1 MKKTEKLIE
10 LSKQLEA
17 LDENMK
23 ENRLLTESLT
33 EAMEV
38 EMANVIVKSMEDE
51 SDITEVQEEV
61 KGIHKVTRK
70 IGQRFFNL
78 FKITFTVQ
86 FAGVTLIHWTIP
98 KVDDDGQV
106 ISKNVVK

>member
-1 MKKTEKLIE
+1 MTEKLIE

-17 LDENMK
+17 LDEQMK

-33 EAMEV
+33 DAMTV
-38 EMANVIVKSMEDE
+38 EHANVIKATMEDD
-51 SDITEVQEEV
+51 SDFDEVEQEV

-78 FKITFTVQ
+78 FKVTFTVQ
-86 FAGVTLIHWTIP
+86 FAGVTLIHFTIP
-98 KVDDDGQV
+98 KVNDDGQAIV
-106 ISKNVVK
+106 

>member
-1 MKKTEKLIE
+1 MKKTQKLLE
-10 LSKQLEA
+10 LGSQLEQ
-17 LDENMK
+17 LDEQMK
-23 ENRLLTESLT
+23 ESRLLTESLVDT
-33 EAMEV
+33 MEV

-51 SDITEVQEEV
+51 SDIEEVQEEV

-78 FKITFTVQ
+78 FKVTFTVQ

-98 KVDDDGQV
+98 KVSDDGQV
-106 ISKNVVK
+106 IVKNSKN

>member
-1 MKKTEKLIE
+1 MKKTEKILE
-10 LSKQLEA
+10 LSKQLEH
-17 LDENMK
+17 LDAQMT
-23 ENRLLTESLT
+23 ENRQLTESLT
-33 EAMEV
+33 DAMESEYLSV
-38 EMANVIVKSMEDE
+38 VTSTIDSDEDF
-51 SDITEVQEEV
+51 EEV
-61 KGIHKVTRK
+61 KKDVNLVHRATRK

-106 ISKNVVK
+106 ITKY